1 VSFVPLGLT
10 VLLIYGAIGYFG
22 KDFDMPVSVLSA
34 LSLGMAVD
42 FAIHFIRRYRQ
53 RLAED
58 LNAERA
64 LLWTVAR
71 PGKGILRNAVL
82 FALAFS
88 VMLFSS
94 LTPYI
99 TVGAFI
105 IAMMLLSA
113 FFSLFYLP
121 ALIVL
126 LAPARRAAERTPL
139 TSVAPN

>member
-1 VSFVPLGLT
+1 
-10 VLLIYGAIGYFG
+10 
-22 KDFDMPVSVLSA
+22 
-34 LSLGMAVD
+34 MAVD

-53 RLAED
+53 RLVD
-58 LNAERA
+58 DPDTSRA

-71 PGKGILRNAVL
+71 PGKGIVRNALL
-82 FALAFS
+82 FSLAFA

-113 FFSLFYLP
+113 FFTLCYLP

-126 LAPARRAAERTPL
+126 VARGERAPSAASPVQAR
-139 TSVAPN
+139 